1 MSDEPGNKAIT
12 GPSSVGSPRYK
23 RTYVACDTCR
33 SRKVRCIMGGEPPCA
48 KCKCEHRDC
57 RFDRRPKTS
66 KHRDPPNWKT
76 NRPAEHAITPQPNG
90 VSLAKSPQD
99 VDTPVQENMPSAA
112 PLSRAVNQDFRSG
125 WRQSS
130 LRDSSLSERVVSS
143 LVTGSNDALDVLSDA
158 ANILHHATISP
169 SSGPP
174 SAPSAHAVQDVPV
187 AVPAREQTGGQIGVG
202 FVIQALSEPGDNT
215 LDMWD
220 KCRFVRQGWFTSQ
233 EAVTY
238 IDLFFKYLSPLSPII
253 VDQFR
258 NHNAHSSLVYEESML
273 CCTILMISS
282 RFFLLPGA
290 GGISRSQLIHN
301 RLWQFCE
308 LMIKRIILGQEKIST
323 AKMRIIGTIESLL
336 LISDWHPRAIH
347 FPPDTEGWDALLID
361 LDYDRENR
369 RRTNDEEPLLRWRK
383 DVFEP
388 AKRASR
394 MSWMLLGLATNLAYE
409 LGILS
414 SDQRAN
420 CTASRVADCRKFRAR
435 KLLYAYMTQTA
446 TRLGYS
452 SVFPESV
459 SIAASRS
466 SMKDMGHS
474 SQASWASY
482 MDIYLEFT
490 RLSKVASSMFF
501 QSVEHLEGLLQSDG
515 YPDLLDHFLSSLSN
529 WKDSFDADCKAG
541 LLKIS
546 LSIEY
551 YHIRACIGAISI
563 QAVVRR
569 AATARA
575 YGIEKDSLAGY
586 MTAQDARFL
595 QEVVSDSSEVL
606 RIATQTSFQSHLAYA
621 PASVRI
627 SVISAS
633 VFLLKALSL
642 GSPATDASSAL
653 QTLDR
658 CVTALGRYPPDDMDF
673 ALRYAHLI
681 EQHTQ
686 LLKSNLFLVSAP
698 QRAHNDTQDNLS
710 GFGLTLPSLPPDQ
723 STNDGVSTDQNG
735 IWRALQFD
743 SSIAPFSDN
752 TDQLYQGFDIDSLN
766 FLWNLPDIS

>member
-1 MSDEPGNKAIT
+1 M
-12 GPSSVGSPRYK
+12 
-23 RTYVACDTCR
+23 
-33 SRKVRCIMGGEPPCA
+33 
-48 KCKCEHRDC
+48 
-57 RFDRRPKTS
+57 
-66 KHRDPPNWKT
+66 
-76 NRPAEHAITPQPNG
+76 PQPTG
-90 VSLAKSPQD
+90 VSLAKSPQN
-99 VDTPVQENMPSAA
+99 VDTPVQENLPSAA
-112 PLSRAVNQDFRSG
+112 PLSRAVTEDLRSG

-130 LRDSSLSERVVSS
+130 FRDSSLSERVVSS

-158 ANILHHATISP
+158 ANLLHHATGSP

-174 SAPSAHAVQDVPV
+174 SAPPAHALQDVPV
-187 AVPAREQTGGQIGVG
+187 AVPAREQTGGQVGVG
-202 FVIQALSEPGDNT
+202 FIIQALSEPGNDT

-258 NHNAHSSLVYEESML
+258 NHTAHSSLDYEEPML

-290 GGISRSQLIHN
+290 GGSSRSHLIHN

-420 CTASRVADCRKFRAR
+420 YTASKVADCRKFRAQ

-466 SMKDMGHS
+466 SMKDMGDS
-474 SQASWASY
+474 SQVSWASY

-515 YPDLLDHFLSSLSN
+515 YPDLLDHFLSSLSK
-529 WKDSFDADCKAG
+529 WKASFDANCKAG
-541 LLKIS
+541 PLRTS

-551 YHIRACIGAISI
+551 YHIRACIGAISV

-575 YGIEKDSLAGY
+575 DGIEKDSLAGY

-606 RIATQTSFQSHLAYA
+606 CIATQTSFHLHLAYA

-642 GSPATDASSAL
+642 GSPATDAPSAL
-653 QTLDR
+653 RTLDR

-686 LLKSNLFLVSAP
+686 YLKSNLLCISEP
-698 QRAHNDTQDNLS
+698 QRALNDTRDSLS
-710 GFGLTLPSLPPDQ
+710 GFGLTLPTLPPDQ
-723 STNDGVSTDQNG
+723 STNDGVSMDQNG

-743 SSIAPFSDN
+743 LSIAPFSDN
-752 TDQLYQGFDIDSLN
+752 TNQLYQGFDIDSLN

>member
-1 MSDEPGNKAIT
+1 
-12 GPSSVGSPRYK
+12 
-23 RTYVACDTCR
+23 
-33 SRKVRCIMGGEPPCA
+33 MGDEPPCA
-48 KCKCEHRDC
+48 KCRREHRDC
-57 RFDRRPKTS
+57 RFDRRSRTS
-66 KHRDPPNWKT
+66 KHRDPPNW
-76 NRPAEHAITPQPNG
+76 NRIRATEHATRPQPA
-90 VSLAKSPQD
+90 STTQSRSPQD
-99 VDTPVQENMPSAA
+99 VDTLVQEDLSPAA
-112 PLSRAVNQDFRSG
+112 PPSRVLTQELGTR
-125 WRQSS
+125 WRRSS
-130 LRDSSLSERVVSS
+130 LHDSSLSGRVVSS
-143 LVTGSNDALDVLSDA
+143 FVTGSNDALDVLSDA
-158 ANILHHATISP
+158 ANLLHHATVSP
-169 SSGPP
+169 SSGPS
-174 SAPSAHAVQDVPV
+174 SAQPTHPVQDVPF
-187 AVPAREQTGGQIGVG
+187 AVPAREQPGGQIGVG
-202 FVIQALSEPGDNT
+202 FIIQALSEPVDET

-238 IDLFFKYLSPLSPII
+238 IDLFFKYLSPLSPVT

-258 NHNAHSSLVYEESML
+258 NHDAHSSLVHEESML

-290 GGISRSQLIHN
+290 GGISRSHLIHN

-308 LMIKRIILGQEKIST
+308 LMIKRIILGQEKISS

-361 LDYDRENR
+361 LNYDRENR
-369 RRTNDEEPLLRWRK
+369 KRTNDEEPLLRWRK

-414 SDQRAN
+414 TDQRAN
-420 CTASRVADCRKFRAR
+420 YSASSVAVCRKFRAQR
-435 KLLYAYMTQTA
+435 LLYAYMTQTA

-452 SVFPESV
+452 SVFPETV
-459 SIAASRS
+459 SIASSRS
-466 SMKDMGHS
+466 SMQDMGDS
-474 SQASWASY
+474 SQASWTSY
-482 MDIYLEFT
+482 IEVYLEFI

-501 QSVEHLEGLLQSDG
+501 QSVDHLEGLLRIDG
-515 YPDLLDHFLSSLSN
+515 YPDLLDHFLSSLFN
-529 WKDSFDADCKAG
+529 WKASLDSKCKAG
-541 LLKIS
+541 LLRTS

-551 YHIRACIGAISI
+551 FHLRACVGAISI

-569 AATARA
+569 AATANLD
-575 YGIEKDSLAGY
+575 GVEKDSLAGY
-586 MTAQDARFL
+586 MTTQDARFL

-621 PASVRI
+621 PASIRI

-642 GSPATDASSAL
+642 GSPATDVSTAL
-653 QTLDR
+653 RTLDR

-681 EQHTQ
+681 EKHTQ
-686 LLKSNLFLVSAP
+686 FLKFNHFSASE
-698 QRAHNDTQDNLS
+698 AHGRSAVQSYTPSYNHNNLS
-710 GFGLTLPSLPPDQ
+710 GFDISLPILPA
-723 STNDGVSTDQNG
+723 DQNVNDDMSSDQTG

-743 SSIAPFSDN
+743 SSIAPFSNN

-766 FLWNLPDIS
+766 FLWNLPDNT